1 MTAVNVTTTQ
11 NTVVVSDDGETVTI
25 LRGDVSSE
33 AFTALEARVT
43 NVENSF
49 DGGTY

>member
-1 MTAVNVTTTQ
+1 MTTVDVNVTQ
-11 NTVVVSDDGETVTI
+11 NTVIVSDDGGTVTI

-33 AFTALEARVT
+33 AFAALETRVT

-49 DGGTY
+49 DAGNY

>member
-1 MTAVNVTTTQ
+1 MSTVSVNTTQ
-11 NTVVVSDDGETVTI
+11 NTVIVSDDEKTVTI
-25 LRGDVSSE
+25 LRGDISSDTF
-33 AFTALEARVT
+33 AALEARVT